1 MSTIRRQSLVSSGIV
16 YFGFGLGALNT
27 LLAARGLAPAE
38 YGLISGMFISI
49 GNIMYSCANLGMPFY
64 IQKFFPYYHDNLP
77 ARENDIMT
85 WALSAGLLGFGLVTV
100 AGLAFKPLVIEKFSN
115 HSAAFVQYYYW
126 IFPFGLGLTLFTL
139 LEAYAWQVRRS
150 ILTNFL
156 REVQA
161 RLTTTILLL
170 LLFAGVIGNFGTLI
184 KFYSFGYLALALVL
198 VVFLARKGELHLPLT
213 VSRVTKKF
221 RSRILYMLAMGWT
234 ASIVFNLSFFF
245 AQIVIAA
252 VVPDGLSFV
261 AIYTL
266 AQYVANVMQAPQRG
280 IIAAATGPLSRA
292 WKDKDMGRIQRIY
305 ARSSL
310 NQLIFAIGIFV
321 LLWLNFTDAVYTLKL
336 KPEYLKAESVFVI
349 IGLTRI
355 IDMGTGVN
363 AQIIGTSIYWRF
375 ELFSGLILVALTLPL
390 NYFLALRLGVIGPA
404 VADLIT
410 FAVYNGIRW
419 GFLYRKF
426 RLQPF
431 SSQTM
436 YALLLG
442 LAVGGIG
449 FLLFH
454 DRQGFLWLIA
464 RSATVAGLYATG
476 VITFKLSPDV
486 IPVWHTVRKRLG
498 LHA

>member
-1 MSTIRRQSLVSSGIV
+1 
-16 YFGFGLGALNT
+16 
-27 LLAARGLAPAE
+27 
-38 YGLISGMFISI
+38 
-49 GNIMYSCANLGMPFY
+49 
-64 IQKFFPYYHDNLP
+64 
-77 ARENDIMT
+77 
-85 WALSAGLLGFGLVTV
+85 
-100 AGLAFKPLVIEKFSN
+100 
-115 HSAAFVQYYYW
+115 
-126 IFPFGLGLTLFTL
+126 
-139 LEAYAWQVRRS
+139 
-150 ILTNFL
+150 
-156 REVQA
+156 
-161 RLTTTILLL
+161 
-170 LLFAGVIGNFGTLI
+170 
-184 KFYSFGYLALALVL
+184 
-198 VVFLARKGELHLPLT
+198 
-213 VSRVTKKF
+213 
-221 RSRILYMLAMGWT
+221 
-234 ASIVFNLSFFF
+234 
-245 AQIVIAA
+245 
-252 VVPDGLSFV
+252 
-261 AIYTL
+261 
-266 AQYVANVMQAPQRG
+266 
-280 IIAAATGPLSRA
+280 
-292 WKDKDMGRIQRIY
+292 MGRIQRIY

-431 SSQTM
+431 SSQTV